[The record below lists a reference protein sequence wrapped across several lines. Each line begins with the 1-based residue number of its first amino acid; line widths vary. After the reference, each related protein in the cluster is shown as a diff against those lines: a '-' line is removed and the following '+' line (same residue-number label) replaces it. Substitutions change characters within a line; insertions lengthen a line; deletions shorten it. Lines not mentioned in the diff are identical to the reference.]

1 MKPVP
6 SSSAAPAAMLA
17 VTPSVPGT
25 GTDAGALTGG
35 PCASAKET
43 AHGPAPPPA
52 SASETEI
59 VLLSPAFSSPNETL
73 DGEAK
78 RSGAFARTRLMRP
91 PPPRRGVAGQHQRR
105 LDLRD
110 RPGWML
116 LPEQRGGAC
125 NVRRR
130 HARAAERRPGA
141 LPLRDG
147 RNDAHAGSRNVRL
160 QLQGIGSRPDR
171 REGRDDVR
179 REAASRGRRS
189 RGDRQRGAAG

>member
-25 GTDAGALTGG
+25 ETDAGALSGG

-43 AHGPAPPPA
+43 AHEPAPPPA

-91 PPPRRGVAGQHQRR
+91 PPPRSGVAWTERASSTYAGSPVSISA
-105 LDLRD
+105 DLICATVQV
-110 RPGWML
+110 GCCCL
-116 LPEQRGGAC
+116 SS
-125 NVRRR
+125 
-130 HARAAERRPGA
+130 AAEPATCGDAMLVPLNAAQVPSRSGTEETTLTPGA
-141 LPLRDG
+141 ATSG
-147 RNDAHAGSRNVRL
+147 FNC
-160 QLQGIGSRPDR
+160 
-171 REGRDDVR
+171 RE
-179 REAASRGRRS
+179 
-189 RGDRQRGAAG
+189 